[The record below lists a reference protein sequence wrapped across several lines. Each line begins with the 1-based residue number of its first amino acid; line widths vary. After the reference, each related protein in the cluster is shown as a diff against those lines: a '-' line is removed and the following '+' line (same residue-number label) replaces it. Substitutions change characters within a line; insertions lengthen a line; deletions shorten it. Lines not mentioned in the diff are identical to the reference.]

1 MCSLELTSFL
11 SIDKRGSSETSCQ
24 LPLCRE
30 GHGETK
36 GYGPQLAGHTLT
48 CGGACGLQL
57 LLGVS
62 RILARLPERRKLF
75 KRAYRTLWLLFC
87 GLVPQLPRW
96 VASARDSYTILFY
109 PQGTPWCYDSA
120 GVTTGGPM
128 SPGAMSSSG
137 MASSEAGSNFQ
148 NCDSLSPSCEPTSQ
162 TRV

>member
-1 MCSLELTSFL
+1 VCSLELTSFL

-96 VASARDSYTILFY
+96 VASARDSYTILFC
-109 PQGTPWCYDSA
+109 PQETPILSYSLRKGLL
-120 GVTTGGPM
+120 GVTTPRA
-128 SPGAMSSSG
+128 SRRAAPCRRAKCPRPAWRAQRQGAI
-137 MASSEAGSNFQ
+137 FRIVT
-148 NCDSLSPSCEPTSQ
+148 L
-162 TRV
+162 